1 MALADR
7 DAAAGSGLDD
17 DDPVDLS
24 FAGPEPVVPTAPWY
38 LRLFDLASAYLPLLM
53 MAVLAAGTC
62 GWCVTRPPSKH
73 PVPPRRRATSPTT

>member
-1 MALADR
+1 MALADP

-53 MAVLAAGTC
+53 MAVLAAGTWC
-62 GWCVTRPPSKH
+62 GVQT
-73 PVPPRRRATSPTT
+73 RRRTGPSHQPTGRRL